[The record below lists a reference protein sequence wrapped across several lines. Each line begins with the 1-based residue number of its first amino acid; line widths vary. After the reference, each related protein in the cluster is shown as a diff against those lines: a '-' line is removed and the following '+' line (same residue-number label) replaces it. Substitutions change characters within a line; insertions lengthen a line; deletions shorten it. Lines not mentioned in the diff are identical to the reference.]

1 MSATNPTGAGRPAV
15 NPNETKGQKLSRLAN
30 GRVTKTLDSL
40 DKLGNVGVVLM
51 EYCKETGA
59 DPKPILE
66 QILGTVNE
74 KFREVVVRL
83 QTGERS
89 KSVFQLNI

>member
-1 MSATNPTGAGRPAV
+1 MSAQPGAGRPAV
-15 NPNETKGQKLSRLAN
+15 NPNETKGQKLQRLAG

-40 DKLGNVGVVLM
+40 DKLGNVGMVIQ
-51 EYCKETGA
+51 EYCKESGA
-59 DPKPILE
+59 DSGPILQ

-74 KFREVVVRL
+74 KFKEVALRL